1 VWSVLVTVIG
11 CGAPEERLEANS
23 NEGQASI
30 YRRKRRESLGELWSG
45 IVPRTCNKHYS
56 RLVLFQACPGRTKSL
71 HFQERFHYNLSSK
84 SSASFIRLGIGLS

>member
-1 VWSVLVTVIG
+1 VWSVLETVIG

-45 IVPRTCNKHYS
+45 FVPRTCNKHYS
-56 RLVLFQACPGRTKSL
+56 RLVLPSLSWTDKTTTFPGTIALQPFLKV
-71 HFQERFHYNLSSK
+71 ER
-84 SSASFIRLGIGLS
+84 